1 MEGFLTKSTSG
12 TRHSSMRIVS
22 GVQWSASSSPI
33 IIRITNADGDP
44 SRKGSMWENMFMSRM
59 ANLIIFNGVASTYT
73 PSPHDSRL
81 TGESKSLRGTP
92 KPPRREPW
100 RLYFK
105 DIETAR
111 RTASMAGR
119 MARRRDD
126 EEFIIYDH
134 YSCRDLWNRF
144 CHCFLEHALYTKYG
158 GFEDADGGDA
168 GKEEFP
174 SSVILWLQS
183 QVKGGHIPKVKFV
196 GNDSKAED

>member
-1 MEGFLTKSTSG
+1 MMATSD
-12 TRHSSMRIVS
+12 R
-22 GVQWSASSSPI
+22 
-33 IIRITNADGDP
+33 DP
-44 SRKGSMWENMFMSRM
+44 SRVGSMWEHMFMSRM
-59 ANLIIFNGVASTYT
+59 ANLIIFNRVDSTYT

-92 KPPRREPW
+92 KPPLREPW

-111 RTASMAGR
+111 MTASMAGG
-119 MARRRDD
+119 MAGRTRDE
-126 EEFIIYDH
+126 EEFIIYDD
-134 YSCRDLWNRF
+134 YSCRDLWERF
-144 CHCFLEHALYTKYG
+144 CNCFLEAAVYTKYG
-158 GFEDADGGDA
+158 GFEDAEGGDA
-168 GKEEFP
+168 GKKEFP